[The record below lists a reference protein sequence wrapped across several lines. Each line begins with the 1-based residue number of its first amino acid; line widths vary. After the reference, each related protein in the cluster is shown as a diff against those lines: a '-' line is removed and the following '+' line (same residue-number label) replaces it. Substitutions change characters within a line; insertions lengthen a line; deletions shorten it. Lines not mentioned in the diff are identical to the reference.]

1 MSRVLS
7 HMVCGCALTL
17 CVAYPSRTGA
27 QGLAV
32 TPTLIEI
39 PAGRSSAAIEVRNR
53 EANAVA
59 VQLSAF
65 SWSQPGGRD
74 VLMDDPQLLVSPAI
88 ATIAPGGV
96 QTFRIIVPPVARPIE
111 RSWRIILDQLPRPQP
126 VSPPVSPPLSVR
138 LRLSIP
144 IFAAPDGKAAPDIR
158 WHTADGVMIARNA
171 GNRRIR
177 FGALAIDGAPL
188 PAGPSPYLL
197 PGAERHWM
205 VGPRRPVRLAAQ
217 TDSGAIHAMLAP
229 SAP

>member
-7 HMVCGCALTL
+7 PMVCGCALTL
-17 CVAYPSRTGA
+17 GLAHPARVGA

-65 SWSQPGGRD
+65 SWSQPGGLD

-96 QTFRIIVPPVARPIE
+96 QTFRIIVPRGARPIE
-111 RSWRIILDQLPRPQP
+111 RSWRIILDQLPRPQ
-126 VSPPVSPPLSVR
+126 PVSPPLSVR

-158 WHTADGVMIARNA
+158 WHTADGVMIARNT

-177 FGALAIDGAPL
+177 FGALAIDGVPL
-188 PAGPSPYLL
+188 AAGSSPYLL